1 MGGRLGHLEPPVAQA
16 GDLGDP
22 RGAKEAPGGQNVWH
36 TQYEVDLEATRPA
49 RHASEVGFVLRMPQ
63 KSRTEMPNVRGVG
76 TILVSF
82 GLRGPR

>member
-22 RGAKEAPGGQNVWH
+22 GGAKEAPGGQNVRH

-49 RHASEVGFVLRMPQ
+49 RHASEVGFVLCMPHQ
-63 KSRTEMPNVRGVG
+63 NLTVPLRLGGRGCQPVRAGKG
-76 TILVSF
+76 W
-82 GLRGPR
+82 

>member
-1 MGGRLGHLEPPVAQA
+1 MGHLEPPVAQA

-22 RGAKEAPGGQNVWH
+22 GGAKEAPGGQNVWH

-63 KSRTEMPNVRGVG
+63 KNRTEMLNVGGPYLCVWG
-76 TILVSF
+76 F
-82 GLRGPR
+82 GGDKGGG